1 MEGSQI
7 KASITFK
14 INNPNFYSIKLKQS
28 DFEIFLDNDK
38 LGSARMLEDLKIIK
52 KKEGEY
58 TLNLA
63 LQESELKSS
72 IIPLLIDVMKNNKK
86 ININFPSNKNDF
98 IFIDDVVSII
108 NKFIIKNYSSGI
120 YNVGTGQGTSIYTLL
135 KIIDNAVNGNDILS
149 KKYLNEVDL
158 KKSNQNFFACT
169 KKLKKYLNN
178 FSFTNID
185 SGIQKVIKYI

>member
-1 MEGSQI
+1 MTKRLNIWGFVLIIFTLSSCSLYEDVEFLGVQNFSFEQMEGSQI

-72 IIPLLIDVMKNNKK
+72 IIPLLKK
-86 ININFPSNKNDF
+86 AFSKKTITFRVKGKVKARVFGIISKKFDINESEE
-98 IFIDDVVSII
+98 VSIQELI
-108 NKFIIKNYSSGI
+108 KKF
-120 YNVGTGQGTSIYTLL
+120 QTS
-135 KIIDNAVNGNDILS
+135 
-149 KKYLNEVDL
+149 
-158 KKSNQNFFACT
+158 
-169 KKLKKYLNN
+169 
-178 FSFTNID
+178 
-185 SGIQKVIKYI
+185 